1 MNAIRNILAY
11 PLTVLHYIVFGILL
25 LVFHPIQVIA
35 YNVFGKKAHRETVI
49 LLNMCLTYSLYFL
62 FSRVKFINEHEI
74 PDNVPLILVANHQG
88 TYDIPPIFWYLRKT
102 YPNFVSK
109 IELGKGIPSV
119 SYNLRKGES
128 VLINRKDSRQALQ
141 TLMEFGQRVEEK
153 KLTAVIFPEGTRSRT
168 GIPKPFRENG
178 LKMMV
183 KKTPSSYVVPISIN
197 NSWKLVRKGAFPLGI
212 GIKVIMEV
220 HEPIK
225 SSSMPFDELMKHTE
239 KTIYNAVMSK
249 RQMAKETQAS

>member
-1 MNAIRNILAY
+1 MKLLRDIAAY
-11 PLTVLHYIVFGILL
+11 PLTVIHYIFFGLIL
-25 LVFHPIQVIA
+25 LVFHPVQVIA
-35 YNVFGKKAHRETVI
+35 YNVFGKKAHRDTVI
-49 LLNMCLTYSLYFL
+49 ALNMCLTYSLYFL
-62 FSRVKFINEHEI
+62 FSRVKFINKHRI
-74 PDNVPLILVANHQG
+74 PENVPLILVANHQS

-141 TLMEFGQRVEEK
+141 TLQAFGDRVEEK
-153 KLTAVIFPEGTRSRT
+153 NLTAVIFPEGTRSRT

-178 LKMMV
+178 LRMMV
-183 KKTPSSYVVPISIN
+183 KRAPSSYVVPISIN
-197 NSWKLVRKGAFPLGI
+197 NSWKLVKKGAFPLGI
-212 GIKVIMEV
+212 GIKMIMEV

-225 SSSMPFDELMKHTE
+225 SDSMPFEELFKKTEHT
-239 KTIYNAVMSK
+239 IHSAVLSNRSDATK
-249 RQMAKETQAS
+249 KS

>member
-1 MNAIRNILAY
+1 MNALRNILAY
-11 PLTVLHYIVFGILL
+11 PLTVLHYIAFGIVLL
-25 LVFHPIQVIA
+25 FFHPVQVIA
-35 YNVFGKKAHRETVI
+35 YNIFGKKAHRETVI
-49 LLNMCLTYSLYFL
+49 WLNMCLTYSLYFL
-62 FSRVKFINEHEI
+62 FSRVKFINEHKI
-74 PDNVPLILVANHQG
+74 PENVPLIIVANHQG
-88 TYDIPPIFWYLRKT
+88 TYDIPPIFWYLRKI

-128 VLINRKDSRQALQ
+128 VLIDRKDSRQALQ
-141 TLMEFGQRVEEK
+141 TLMAFGDRVEK
-153 KLTAVIFPEGTRSRT
+153 NKLTAVIFPEGTRSRT

-183 KKTPSSYVVPISIN
+183 KKTPSSYVIPLSIN

-225 SSSMPFDELMKHTE
+225 SSSMPFDELMKLTE
-239 KTIYNAVMSK
+239 ETIRNAVMAT
-249 RQMAKETQAS
+249 REAQTKE

>member
-1 MNAIRNILAY
+1 MEVFKNIIAY

-25 LVFHPIQVIA
+25 LVFHPVQVIA
-35 YNVFGKKAHRETVI
+35 YHVFGKKAHRETVI
-49 LLNMCLTYSLYFL
+49 ALNMCLTYSLYFL
-62 FSRVKFINEHEI
+62 FSRVEFINKHSI
-74 PDNVPLILVANHQG
+74 PKGVPLIIVANHQG

-141 TLMEFGQRVEEK
+141 ALMEFGQRVEEK

-168 GIPKPFRENG
+168 GVPKPFRENG

-183 KKTPSSYVVPISIN
+183 KKTPSSYVVPLSIN
-197 NSWKLVRKGAFPLGI
+197 NSWKLVRKGAFPLGV

-225 SSSMPFDELMKHTE
+225 SDSLPFEALFQKTE
-239 KTIYNAVMSK
+239 ETIRNAVMSK
-249 RQMAKETQAS
+249 RESS

>member
-1 MNAIRNILAY
+1 MSFFRDIIAY
-11 PLTVLHYIVFGILL
+11 PLTVIHYIFFGIVL

-35 YNVFGKKAHRETVI
+35 YNLFGKKAHRETVI

-62 FSRVKFINEHEI
+62 FSRVKFINRHEI
-74 PDNVPLILVANHQG
+74 PENVPLIIVANHQS

-141 TLMEFGQRVEEK
+141 ALMKFGDRVEEK

-168 GIPKPFRENG
+168 GIPKPFRPNG

-183 KKTPSSYVVPISIN
+183 KKTPSSYIIPVSIN
-197 NSWKLVRKGAFPLGI
+197 NSWKLVRKGAFPLGV

-220 HEPIK
+220 HEPIR
-225 SSSMPFDELMKHTE
+225 SNSMPFEELFAKTE
-239 KTIYNAVMSK
+239 ETIRAAVMSN
-249 RQMAKETQAS
+249 RTDSSEDS

>member
-1 MNAIRNILAY
+1 
-11 PLTVLHYIVFGILL
+11 
-25 LVFHPIQVIA
+25 
-35 YNVFGKKAHRETVI
+35 
-49 LLNMCLTYSLYFL
+49 
-62 FSRVKFINEHEI
+62 
-74 PDNVPLILVANHQG
+74 
-88 TYDIPPIFWYLRKT
+88 
-102 YPNFVSK
+102 VSK

-128 VLINRKDSRQALQ
+128 VLIDRKDSRQALQ
-141 TLMEFGQRVEEK
+141 TLMKFGDRVEEK

-183 KKTPSSYVVPISIN
+183 KKTPSSYIIPLSIN
-197 NSWKLVRKGAFPLGI
+197 NSWKLVRKGAFPLGV

-225 SSSMPFDELMKHTE
+225 SSSMPFEELMKLTE
-239 KTIYNAVMSK
+239 KTIRTTVMANRKSESP
-249 RQMAKETQAS
+249 Q

>member
-1 MNAIRNILAY
+1 MSWFRDIIAY
-11 PLTVLHYIVFGILL
+11 PLTVIHYLFFGIIL
-25 LVFHPIQVIA
+25 LVFHPVQVIA
-35 YNVFGKKAHRETVI
+35 YNIFGQKAHRETVI

-62 FSRVKFINEHEI
+62 FSRVKFINRHQI
-74 PDNVPLILVANHQG
+74 PENVPLIIVANHQS
-88 TYDIPPIFWYLRKT
+88 TYDIPPIFWYMRNT

-141 TLMEFGQRVEEK
+141 TLMKFGDRVEEK

-168 GIPKPFRENG
+168 GVPKPFRPNG

-183 KKTPSSYVVPISIN
+183 KKTPSSYVVPVSIN
-197 NSWKLVRKGAFPLGI
+197 NSWKLVRKGAFPLGV

-220 HEPIK
+220 HEPIR
-225 SSSMPFDELMKHTE
+225 SNSMPFEELFAKTE
-239 KTIYNAVMSK
+239 ETIRKAVMANRPESS
-249 RQMAKETQAS
+249 EAS